1 MDLLYF
7 VLLVGVLIFIHESG
21 HFAMAK
27 LFNVKVMTF
36 SIGFGPKIVRL
47 RGKETEYCVGVFPL
61 GGFVKM
67 LEETGATEPILPEDR
82 KRTFEA
88 QALWKRAVIVLAGPA
103 MNLLFPVLLYTSVY
117 LEDRLF
123 LPPTVGRVLAGEPAD
138 GKLLAGDRILAV
150 DGESVSSFPEVQ
162 RIVAKSAEQPLRM
175 TVEREKRALD
185 ITVTPSTRIEKREL
199 DIEERSGRIGF
210 SPSFPAPVIGVPRP
224 DSPAYKAGLR
234 TFDRIVAINGRKVE
248 RFVDLM
254 EMLSQNRGDT
264 VVLTYLR
271 PIDVPGALGG
281 LGSLAVVEPGSAQLT
296 PLPSVEQS
304 AGAVEDTESREKDV
318 TARTGIESSDL
329 YVSFVPEG
337 SSEWKAGLRVGD
349 RITTLNGVVMR
360 QWHGFDEALQREPNR
375 MHAVTWT
382 RSGEPMGG
390 SFQLRKEQWE
400 DELGQHYERFVFR
413 TMHWLPN
420 APDHYVPNPNRLLH
434 AVRSGLEE
442 TAKVVQFTVIGIV
455 RILQGRVSLSSV
467 SGPITIYDIAGQAGA
482 KGAEHFVWAMA
493 LISVNLG
500 LVNLA
505 PIPVLDGGHLVFL
518 FVEGVSRR
526 PVSLRIREIASL
538 VGMTLLM
545 MLVLIAFKN
554 DVTRHWDVIISQ
566 VRDIFG

>member
-1 MDLLYF
+1 VDLLYF

-248 RFVDLM
+248 RFVK
-254 EMLSQNRGDT
+254 T
-264 VVLTYLR
+264 V
-271 PIDVPGALGG
+271 A
-281 LGSLAVVEPGSAQLT
+281 
-296 PLPSVEQS
+296 
-304 AGAVEDTESREKDV
+304 
-318 TARTGIESSDL
+318 
-329 YVSFVPEG
+329 
-337 SSEWKAGLRVGD
+337 
-349 RITTLNGVVMR
+349 
-360 QWHGFDEALQREPNR
+360 
-375 MHAVTWT
+375 T
-382 RSGEPMGG
+382 RSSSPTFGRSMCRERSVG
-390 SFQLRKEQWE
+390 S
-400 DELGQHYERFVFR
+400 GAS
-413 TMHWLPN
+413 P
-420 APDHYVPNPNRLLH
+420 
-434 AVRSGLEE
+434 
-442 TAKVVQFTVIGIV
+442 
-455 RILQGRVSLSSV
+455 LSS
-467 SGPITIYDIAGQAGA
+467 PA
-482 KGAEHFVWAMA
+482 
-493 LISVNLG
+493 
-500 LVNLA
+500 
-505 PIPVLDGGHLVFL
+505 
-518 FVEGVSRR
+518 RR
-526 PVSLRIREIASL
+526 S
-538 VGMTLLM
+538 
-545 MLVLIAFKN
+545 
-554 DVTRHWDVIISQ
+554 
-566 VRDIFG
+566 